1 LNEANLWTG
10 THDVTVSPR
19 SRYASLEI
27 GAAFPTTVSARK
39 MPKSEQTS
47 WVFANVK
54 GGITR
59 AISQL
64 QKINS
69 VATVTPVTG
78 RFDLVIKLRT
88 NEPRKTFNIVEKM
101 RKIKGITSTQTG
113 ISLQKIS
120 NAKKDE
126 SEDPIAFA
134 LVKVRGAY
142 KNVLQ
147 KIKTFP
153 NFVEAH
159 VIPGE
164 FDLFATFHGYS
175 PEELLETSVEKLSN
189 INGITAMETL
199 VAWTPTAP
207 Y

>member
-1 LNEANLWTG
+1 
-10 THDVTVSPR
+10 
-19 SRYASLEI
+19 
-27 GAAFPTTVSARK
+27 

-59 AISQL
+59 VISQL
-64 QKINS
+64 RKINS
-69 VATVTPVTG
+69 IESVTPVTG

-88 NEPRKTFNIVEKM
+88 NEPKKTFNVGEKI
-101 RKIKGITSTQTG
+101 RKVKGITSTQTG
-113 ISLQKIS
+113 LSLSKIS
-120 NAKKDE
+120 NPKKDQ

-134 LVKVRGAY
+134 LVKVSGVF
-142 KNVLQ
+142 KNVLE

-153 NFVEAH
+153 DFVEAH

-164 FDLFATFHGYS
+164 FNLFAAFHGYS
-175 PEELLETSVEKLSN
+175 PEELLETSVEKLGS

-199 VAWTPTAP
+199 VAWTPTSP

>member
-1 LNEANLWTG
+1 
-10 THDVTVSPR
+10 
-19 SRYASLEI
+19 
-27 GAAFPTTVSARK
+27 
-39 MPKSEQTS
+39 MPKSDQTS

-59 AISQL
+59 TISQL
-64 QKINS
+64 QKINYIE
-69 VATVTPVTG
+69 TVTPVTG
-78 RFDLVIKLRT
+78 RFDLVIKLST
-88 NEPRKTFNIVEKM
+88 NEPRKAFNIVEKI

-134 LVKVRGAY
+134 LVKVRGAF

-164 FDLFATFHGYS
+164 YVFATFHGYS
-175 PEELLETSVEKLSN
+175 PEELLETSVEKLGN
-189 INGITAMETL
+189 VNGITAMETL

>member
-1 LNEANLWTG
+1 
-10 THDVTVSPR
+10 
-19 SRYASLEI
+19 
-27 GAAFPTTVSARK
+27 

-59 AISQL
+59 AISQIRR
-64 QKINS
+64 INS
-69 VATVTPVTG
+69 VESVIPVTG
-78 RFDLVIKLRT
+78 RFDLIIKLRT
-88 NEPRKTFNIVEKM
+88 NEPNKAFNIVEKI

-134 LVKVRGAY
+134 LVKVKGAF

-164 FDLFATFHGYS
+164 FDIFAAFHGYS
-175 PEELLETSVEKLSN
+175 PEELLETSVEKLGSVS
-189 INGITAMETL
+189 GVTGMETL
-199 VAWTPTAP
+199 VAWTPTSP

>member
-1 LNEANLWTG
+1 
-10 THDVTVSPR
+10 
-19 SRYASLEI
+19 
-27 GAAFPTTVSARK
+27 

-59 AISQL
+59 AISQIRR
-64 QKINS
+64 INS
-69 VATVTPVTG
+69 VESVTPVTG

-88 NEPRKTFNIVEKM
+88 NEPNKAFTIVEKI

-120 NAKKDE
+120 NTKRDE

-134 LVKVRGAY
+134 LVKVKGAF

-147 KIKTFP
+147 KIKSFP

-159 VIPGE
+159 IIPGE
-164 FDLFATFHGYS
+164 FDVFAAFHGYS
-175 PEELLETSVEKLSN
+175 PEELLETSVEKLGSV
-189 INGITAMETL
+189 NGVTGMETL
-199 VAWTPTAP
+199 VAWTPTTP

>member
-1 LNEANLWTG
+1 L
-10 THDVTVSPR
+10 
-19 SRYASLEI
+19 
-27 GAAFPTTVSARK
+27 
-39 MPKSEQTS
+39 PKAEQTS

-54 GGITR
+54 GGIAR
-59 AISQL
+59 AISQIRR
-64 QKINS
+64 INS
-69 VATVTPVTG
+69 VESVIPVTG
-78 RFDLVIKLRT
+78 RFDLIIKLRT
-88 NEPRKTFNIVEKM
+88 NEPNRAFNIVEKV
-101 RKIKGITSTQTG
+101 RKVKGISSTQTG

-134 LVKVRGAY
+134 LVKVKGAF

-164 FDLFATFHGYS
+164 FDVFAAFHGFS
-175 PEELLETSVEKLSN
+175 PEELLETSVEKLGSVK
-189 INGITAMETL
+189 GVTGMETL
-199 VAWTPTAP
+199 IAWTPTAP

>member
-1 LNEANLWTG
+1 
-10 THDVTVSPR
+10 
-19 SRYASLEI
+19 
-27 GAAFPTTVSARK
+27 

-54 GGITR
+54 GGVTR
-59 AISQL
+59 TISQL
-64 QKINS
+64 RKIKNVES
-69 VATVTPVTG
+69 VTPVTG

-88 NEPRKTFNIVEKM
+88 NEPSKAFNIVEKI
-101 RKIKGITSTQTG
+101 RKVKGITSTQTG

-120 NAKKDE
+120 NTKKDE
-126 SEDPIAFA
+126 SDDPIAFA
-134 LVKVRGAY
+134 LVNVTGAF
-142 KNVLQ
+142 KAVLQ

-164 FDLFATFHGYS
+164 FNVFAAFHGYS
-175 PEELLETSVEKLSN
+175 PEELLETSVEKLGS

-199 VAWTPTAP
+199 VAWTPTSP

>member
-1 LNEANLWTG
+1 
-10 THDVTVSPR
+10 
-19 SRYASLEI
+19 
-27 GAAFPTTVSARK
+27 
-39 MPKSEQTS
+39 MPKPEQTS

-59 AISQL
+59 AIIQL
-64 QKINS
+64 RKINNVES
-69 VATVTPVTG
+69 VTPVTG

-88 NEPRKTFNIVEKM
+88 NEPSKVFNIVEKI

-120 NAKKDE
+120 NTKKDE
-126 SEDPIAFA
+126 SDDPIAFA
-134 LVKVRGAY
+134 LVKVTGAF
-142 KNVLQ
+142 KTVLQ

-164 FDLFATFHGYS
+164 FNVFAAFHGYS
-175 PEELLETSVEKLSN
+175 PEELLETSVEKLGT

-199 VAWTPTAP
+199 VAWTPTSP

>member
-1 LNEANLWTG
+1 
-10 THDVTVSPR
+10 
-19 SRYASLEI
+19 
-27 GAAFPTTVSARK
+27 

-54 GGITR
+54 GGIART
-59 AISQL
+59 ISQI

-69 VATVTPVTG
+69 VETVTPVTG

-88 NEPRKTFNIVEKM
+88 NEPHKAYSIVEKI

-120 NAKKDE
+120 NVKKDE

-134 LVKVRGAY
+134 LVKVRGAF
-142 KNVLQ
+142 KNVLE

-164 FDLFATFHGYS
+164 FVFATFHGYS
-175 PEELLETSVEKLSN
+175 PEELLETSVEKLGS
-189 INGITAMETL
+189 INGVTAMETL
-199 VAWTPTAP
+199 VAWTPTSP

>member
-1 LNEANLWTG
+1 
-10 THDVTVSPR
+10 
-19 SRYASLEI
+19 
-27 GAAFPTTVSARK
+27 

-59 AISQL
+59 AISQ
-64 QKINS
+64 IRGIDS
-69 VATVTPVTG
+69 VASVTPVTG

-88 NEPRKTFNIVEKM
+88 NEPNKAFNIVEKI
-101 RKIKGITSTQTG
+101 RRVKGVTSTQTG

-134 LVKVRGAY
+134 LVKVKGAF

-147 KIKTFP
+147 KNQDLPELCRSPRNTRRVRRIRR
-153 NFVEAH
+153 
-159 VIPGE
+159 IPR
-164 FDLFATFHGYS
+164 L
-175 PEELLETSVEKLSN
+175 
-189 INGITAMETL
+189 
-199 VAWTPTAP
+199 
-207 Y
+207 

>member
-1 LNEANLWTG
+1 LP
-10 THDVTVSPR
+10 VSSVER
-19 SRYASLEI
+19 
-27 GAAFPTTVSARK
+27 
-39 MPKSEQTS
+39 MPKPEQTS

-59 AISQL
+59 VISQVR
-64 QKINS
+64 KIS
-69 VATVTPVTG
+69 HIESVTPVTG
-78 RFDLVIKLRT
+78 RFDLIIKLRT
-88 NEPRKTFNIVEKM
+88 NEPNKTFNILEKI
-101 RKIKGITSTQTG
+101 RKVKGITSTQTG

-120 NAKKDE
+120 NPKKDE

-153 NFVEAH
+153 SFVEAH

-175 PEELLETSVEKLSN
+175 PEELLETSVEKLGS

-199 VAWTPTAP
+199 VAWTPTSP

>member
-1 LNEANLWTG
+1 
-10 THDVTVSPR
+10 
-19 SRYASLEI
+19 
-27 GAAFPTTVSARK
+27 

-59 AISQL
+59 SISQL
-64 QKINS
+64 RKISSIES
-69 VATVTPVTG
+69 VIPVTG

-88 NEPRKTFNIVEKM
+88 NEPNKTFNIVEKI
-101 RKIKGITSTQTG
+101 RKIKGIASTQTG
-113 ISLQKIS
+113 ISLQRIS
-120 NAKKDE
+120 NPKKDE
-126 SEDPIAFA
+126 SDDPIAFA
-134 LVKVRGAY
+134 LVKVKGAF

-164 FDLFATFHGYS
+164 FDIFAAFHGYS
-175 PEELLETSVEKLSN
+175 PEELLETSLEKLGS

-199 VAWTPTAP
+199 VAWTPTSP

>member
-1 LNEANLWTG
+1 
-10 THDVTVSPR
+10 
-19 SRYASLEI
+19 
-27 GAAFPTTVSARK
+27 

-59 AISQL
+59 SISQL
-64 QKINS
+64 RKISSIES
-69 VATVTPVTG
+69 VIPVTG

-88 NEPRKTFNIVEKM
+88 NEPNKTFNIVEKI
-101 RKIKGITSTQTG
+101 RKIKGIASTQTG
-113 ISLQKIS
+113 ISLQRIS
-120 NAKKDE
+120 NPKKDE
-126 SEDPIAFA
+126 SDDPIAFA
-134 LVKVRGAY
+134 LVKVKGAF

-164 FDLFATFHGYS
+164 FDIFAAFHGYS
-175 PEELLETSVEKLSN
+175 PEELLETSVEKLGS
-189 INGITAMETL
+189 INGITSMETL
-199 VAWTPTAP
+199 VAWTPTSP

>member
-1 LNEANLWTG
+1 
-10 THDVTVSPR
+10 
-19 SRYASLEI
+19 
-27 GAAFPTTVSARK
+27 
-39 MPKSEQTS
+39 MPKSDQTS

-59 AISQL
+59 VISQL
-64 QKINS
+64 RKIKNVES
-69 VATVTPVTG
+69 VTPVTG

-88 NEPRKTFNIVEKM
+88 NEPNKTFNIVEKI
-101 RKIKGITSTQTG
+101 RKVKGIASTQTG

-134 LVKVRGAY
+134 LVKVRGAF
-142 KNVLQ
+142 KSVLQ

-164 FDLFATFHGYS
+164 FDIFAAFHGYS
-175 PEELLETSVEKLSN
+175 PEELLETSVEKLGS
-189 INGITAMETL
+189 INGVTAMETL

>member
-1 LNEANLWTG
+1 VEKL
-10 THDVTVSPR
+10 
-19 SRYASLEI
+19 
-27 GAAFPTTVSARK
+27 
-39 MPKSEQTS
+39 PKAEQTS

-54 GGITR
+54 GGIAR
-59 AISQL
+59 AISQI
-64 QKINS
+64 QRINS
-69 VATVTPVTG
+69 VESVIPVTG
-78 RFDLVIKLRT
+78 RFDLIIKLRT
-88 NEPRKTFNIVEKM
+88 NEPNRAFNIVEKI
-101 RKIKGITSTQTG
+101 RKVKGISSTQTG

-134 LVKVRGAY
+134 LVKVKGAF

-164 FDLFATFHGYS
+164 FDVFAAFHGYS
-175 PEELLETSVEKLSN
+175 PEELLETSVEKLGSV
-189 INGITAMETL
+189 NGVTGMETL
-199 VAWTPTAP
+199 IAWTPTAP

>member
-1 LNEANLWTG
+1 
-10 THDVTVSPR
+10 
-19 SRYASLEI
+19 
-27 GAAFPTTVSARK
+27 
-39 MPKSEQTS
+39 MPKSDQTS

-59 AISQL
+59 TISQL
-64 QKINS
+64 RKVNNVES
-69 VATVTPVTG
+69 VTPVTG

-88 NEPRKTFNIVEKM
+88 NEPNKTFNIVEKI
-101 RKIKGITSTQTG
+101 RKIKGIASTQTG

-134 LVKVRGAY
+134 LVKVKGAF

-164 FDLFATFHGYS
+164 FDIFAAFHGYS
-175 PEELLETSVEKLSN
+175 PEELLETSVEKLGS
-189 INGITAMETL
+189 INGVTAMETL
-199 VAWTPTAP
+199 VAWTPTSP

>member
-1 LNEANLWTG
+1 
-10 THDVTVSPR
+10 
-19 SRYASLEI
+19 
-27 GAAFPTTVSARK
+27 
-39 MPKSEQTS
+39 MPKSDQTS

-59 AISQL
+59 TISQL
-64 QKINS
+64 RKINNVES
-69 VATVTPVTG
+69 VTPVTG

-88 NEPRKTFNIVEKM
+88 NEPNKTFNIVEKI
-101 RKIKGITSTQTG
+101 RKIKGIASTQTG

-134 LVKVRGAY
+134 LVKVNGAF

-153 NFVEAH
+153 SFVEAH

-164 FDLFATFHGYS
+164 FDIFATFHGYS
-175 PEELLETSVEKLSN
+175 PEELLETSVEKLGS
-189 INGITAMETL
+189 INGVTAMETL
-199 VAWTPTAP
+199 VAWTPTSP

>member
-1 LNEANLWTG
+1 
-10 THDVTVSPR
+10 
-19 SRYASLEI
+19 
-27 GAAFPTTVSARK
+27 

-59 AISQL
+59 AISQ
-64 QKINS
+64 IRGIDS
-69 VATVTPVTG
+69 VASVTPVTG

-88 NEPRKTFNIVEKM
+88 NEPNKAFNIVEKI
-101 RKIKGITSTQTG
+101 RRVKGIISTQTG

-134 LVKVRGAY
+134 LVKVKGAF

-164 FDLFATFHGYS
+164 FDVFAAFHGYS
-175 PEELLETSVEKLSN
+175 PEELLETSVEKLGSVS
-189 INGITAMETL
+189 GVTGMETL

>member
-1 LNEANLWTG
+1 
-10 THDVTVSPR
+10 
-19 SRYASLEI
+19 
-27 GAAFPTTVSARK
+27 
-39 MPKSEQTS
+39 MPKAEQTS

-54 GGITR
+54 GGIAR
-59 AISQL
+59 AISQIRR
-64 QKINS
+64 INS
-69 VATVTPVTG
+69 VESVIPVTG
-78 RFDLVIKLRT
+78 RFDLIIKLRT
-88 NEPRKTFNIVEKM
+88 NEPNRAFNIVEKV
-101 RKIKGITSTQTG
+101 RKVKGISSTQTG

-134 LVKVRGAY
+134 LVKVKGAFN
-142 KNVLQ
+142 NVLQ

-164 FDLFATFHGYS
+164 FDVFAAFHGFS
-175 PEELLETSVEKLSN
+175 PEELLETSVEKLGSVK
-189 INGITAMETL
+189 GVTGMETL
-199 VAWTPTAP
+199 IAWTPTAP

>member
-1 LNEANLWTG
+1 
-10 THDVTVSPR
+10 
-19 SRYASLEI
+19 
-27 GAAFPTTVSARK
+27 

-59 AISQL
+59 TITQL
-64 QKINS
+64 RKINN
-69 VATVTPVTG
+69 VETVTPVTG
-78 RFDLVIKLRT
+78 RFDLVIKLST
-88 NEPRKTFNIVEKM
+88 NEPRKAFNIVEKI

-134 LVKVRGAY
+134 LVRVRGAF

-164 FDLFATFHGYS
+164 FVFATFHGYS
-175 PEELLETSVEKLSN
+175 PEELLETSVEKLGN
-189 INGITAMETL
+189 INGVTAMETL
-199 VAWTPTAP
+199 VAWTPTSP

>member
-1 LNEANLWTG
+1 VEKL
-10 THDVTVSPR
+10 
-19 SRYASLEI
+19 
-27 GAAFPTTVSARK
+27 
-39 MPKSEQTS
+39 PKAEQTS

-54 GGITR
+54 GGIAR
-59 AISQL
+59 AISQIRR
-64 QKINS
+64 INS
-69 VATVTPVTG
+69 VESVIPVTG
-78 RFDLVIKLRT
+78 RFDLIIKLRT
-88 NEPRKTFNIVEKM
+88 NEPNRAFNIVEKI
-101 RKIKGITSTQTG
+101 RKVKGISSTQTG

-134 LVKVRGAY
+134 LVKVKGAF

-164 FDLFATFHGYS
+164 FDVFAAFHGYS
-175 PEELLETSVEKLSN
+175 PEELLETSVEKLGSV
-189 INGITAMETL
+189 NGVTGMETL
-199 VAWTPTAP
+199 IAWTPTAP

>member
-1 LNEANLWTG
+1 VEKL
-10 THDVTVSPR
+10 
-19 SRYASLEI
+19 
-27 GAAFPTTVSARK
+27 
-39 MPKSEQTS
+39 PKAEQTS

-54 GGITR
+54 GGIAR
-59 AISQL
+59 AISQIRR
-64 QKINS
+64 INNVES
-69 VATVTPVTG
+69 VIPVTG
-78 RFDLVIKLRT
+78 RFDLIIKLRT
-88 NEPRKTFNIVEKM
+88 NEPNRAFNIVEKI
-101 RKIKGITSTQTG
+101 RKVKGISSTQTG

-134 LVKVRGAY
+134 LVKVKGAF

-164 FDLFATFHGYS
+164 FDVFAAFHGYS
-175 PEELLETSVEKLSN
+175 PEELLETSVEKLGSV
-189 INGITAMETL
+189 NGVTGMETL
-199 VAWTPTAP
+199 IAWTPTAP

>member
-1 LNEANLWTG
+1 
-10 THDVTVSPR
+10 
-19 SRYASLEI
+19 
-27 GAAFPTTVSARK
+27 
-39 MPKSEQTS
+39 MPKSDQTS

-59 AISQL
+59 TISQL
-64 QKINS
+64 RKVNNVES
-69 VATVTPVTG
+69 VTPVTG
-78 RFDLVIKLRT
+78 RFDLIIKLRT
-88 NEPRKTFNIVEKM
+88 NEPNKTFNIVEKI
-101 RKIKGITSTQTG
+101 RKIKGIASTQTG

-120 NAKKDE
+120 NAKKNE

-134 LVKVRGAY
+134 LVKVKGAF

-164 FDLFATFHGYS
+164 FDIFAAFHGYS
-175 PEELLETSVEKLSN
+175 PEELLETSVEKLGS
-189 INGITAMETL
+189 INGVTAMETL
-199 VAWTPTAP
+199 VAWTPTSP

>member
-1 LNEANLWTG
+1 
-10 THDVTVSPR
+10 
-19 SRYASLEI
+19 
-27 GAAFPTTVSARK
+27 
-39 MPKSEQTS
+39 MPKAEQTS

-59 AISQL
+59 AISQIRR
-64 QKINS
+64 INS
-69 VATVTPVTG
+69 VESVIPVTG
-78 RFDLVIKLRT
+78 RFDLIIKLRT
-88 NEPRKTFNIVEKM
+88 NEPNKAFNIVEKI
-101 RKIKGITSTQTG
+101 RKIKGIASTQTG

-134 LVKVRGAY
+134 LVKVKGAF

-164 FDLFATFHGYS
+164 FDVFAAFHGYS
-175 PEELLETSVEKLSN
+175 PEELLETSVEKLGSV
-189 INGITAMETL
+189 NGVTAMETL
-199 VAWTPTAP
+199 VAWTPTSP

>member
-1 LNEANLWTG
+1 MLVEKNAEIRTDQLGLRERQGRNN
-10 THDVTVSPR
+10 THHHPLR
-19 SRYASLEI
+19 
-27 GAAFPTTVSARK
+27 
-39 MPKSEQTS
+39 
-47 WVFANVK
+47 
-54 GGITR
+54 
-59 AISQL
+59 
-64 QKINS
+64 KINN
-69 VATVTPVTG
+69 VETVTPVTG
-78 RFDLVIKLRT
+78 RFDLVIKLST
-88 NEPRKTFNIVEKM
+88 NEPRKAFNIVEKI

-134 LVKVRGAY
+134 LVRVRGAF

-164 FDLFATFHGYS
+164 FVFATFHGYS
-175 PEELLETSVEKLSN
+175 PEELLETSVEKLGN
-189 INGITAMETL
+189 INGVTAMETL
-199 VAWTPTAP
+199 VAWTPTSP

>member
-1 LNEANLWTG
+1 MTKN
-10 THDVTVSPR
+10 D
-19 SRYASLEI
+19 
-27 GAAFPTTVSARK
+27 
-39 MPKSEQTS
+39 QTS
-47 WVFANVK
+47 YIFAKCK
-54 GGITR
+54 GER
-59 AISQL
+59 AHTISQI
-64 QKINS
+64 QRIPNVES
-69 VATVTPVTG
+69 ATPVTG
-78 RFDLVIKLRT
+78 RFDLVIKLGT
-88 NEPRKTFNIVEKM
+88 NEPHKTFNIVEKI

-134 LVKVRGAY
+134 LVKVRGAF

-164 FDLFATFHGYS
+164 FDIFATFHGYS
-175 PEELLETSVEKLSN
+175 PEELLETSVEKLSS
-189 INGITAMETL
+189 INGVTAIETL
-199 VAWTPTAP
+199 VAWTPTSP
-207 Y
+207 F

>member
-1 LNEANLWTG
+1 
-10 THDVTVSPR
+10 
-19 SRYASLEI
+19 
-27 GAAFPTTVSARK
+27 
-39 MPKSEQTS
+39 MPKPDQTS

-59 AISQL
+59 AIRQL
-64 QKINS
+64 RKLNNVES
-69 VATVTPVTG
+69 VTPVTG

-88 NEPRKTFNIVEKM
+88 NEPSKTFSIVEKI

-113 ISLQKIS
+113 ISLQRIS

-134 LVKVRGAY
+134 LVKVKGAF

-164 FDLFATFHGYS
+164 FDIFATFHGYS
-175 PEELLETSVEKLSN
+175 PEELLETSVERLGN
-189 INGITAMETL
+189 INGIKAMETL
-199 VAWTPTAP
+199 VAWTPTTP

>member
-1 LNEANLWTG
+1 
-10 THDVTVSPR
+10 
-19 SRYASLEI
+19 
-27 GAAFPTTVSARK
+27 
-39 MPKSEQTS
+39 MPKSDQTS

-59 AISQL
+59 AINQL
-64 QKINS
+64 RKIENVES
-69 VATVTPVTG
+69 VTPVTG

-88 NEPRKTFNIVEKM
+88 NEPNKTFTIVEKI
-101 RKIKGITSTQTG
+101 RKIKGIKSTQMG

-134 LVKVRGAY
+134 LVKVRGVY

-164 FDLFATFHGYS
+164 FDVFATFHGYS
-175 PEELLETSVEKLSN
+175 PEELLETSVEKLGS

-199 VAWTPTAP
+199 VAWTPTSP

>member
-1 LNEANLWTG
+1 
-10 THDVTVSPR
+10 
-19 SRYASLEI
+19 
-27 GAAFPTTVSARK
+27 

-59 AISQL
+59 AISQ
-64 QKINS
+64 IRGIDS
-69 VATVTPVTG
+69 VASVTPVTG

-88 NEPRKTFNIVEKM
+88 NEPNKAFNIVEKI
-101 RKIKGITSTQTG
+101 RRVKGVTSTQTG

-134 LVKVRGAY
+134 LVKVKGAF

-164 FDLFATFHGYS
+164 FDVFAAFHGYS
-175 PEELLETSVEKLSN
+175 PEELLETSVEKLGSVS
-189 INGITAMETL
+189 GVTGMETL

>member
-1 LNEANLWTG
+1 
-10 THDVTVSPR
+10 
-19 SRYASLEI
+19 
-27 GAAFPTTVSARK
+27 
-39 MPKSEQTS
+39 MPKAEQTS

-64 QKINS
+64 RKINNVES
-69 VATVTPVTG
+69 VTPVTG

-88 NEPRKTFNIVEKM
+88 NEPNKTFNIVEKI
-101 RKIKGITSTQTG
+101 RKIKGIASTQTG
-113 ISLQKIS
+113 ISLQKIL

-134 LVKVRGAY
+134 LVKVRGAF

-147 KIKTFP
+147 KIKNRPYLF
-153 NFVEAH
+153 EGLAS
-159 VIPGE
+159 PGYVYI
-164 FDLFATFHGYS
+164 FATLLCDS
-175 PEELLETSVEKLSN
+175 RVQLPENS
-189 INGITAMETL
+189 I
-199 VAWTPTAP
+199 

>member
-1 LNEANLWTG
+1 
-10 THDVTVSPR
+10 
-19 SRYASLEI
+19 
-27 GAAFPTTVSARK
+27 
-39 MPKSEQTS
+39 MPKSDQTS

-59 AISQL
+59 TISQL
-64 QKINS
+64 RKVNNVES
-69 VATVTPVTG
+69 VTPVTG

-88 NEPRKTFNIVEKM
+88 NEPKKMLNMVEKI
-101 RKIKGITSTQTG
+101 RKIKGIASTRTG

-134 LVKVRGAY
+134 LVKVKGAF

-164 FDLFATFHGYS
+164 FDIFAAFHGYS
-175 PEELLETSVEKLSN
+175 PEELLETSVEKLGS
-189 INGITAMETL
+189 INGVTAMETL
-199 VAWTPTAP
+199 VAWTPTSP

>member
-1 LNEANLWTG
+1 
-10 THDVTVSPR
+10 
-19 SRYASLEI
+19 
-27 GAAFPTTVSARK
+27 
-39 MPKSEQTS
+39 MPKSDQTS

-59 AISQL
+59 TISQL
-64 QKINS
+64 RKVNNVES
-69 VATVTPVTG
+69 VTPVTG

-88 NEPRKTFNIVEKM
+88 NEPKKTLNMVEKI
-101 RKIKGITSTQTG
+101 RKVKGIASTQTG

-134 LVKVRGAY
+134 LVKVKGAF

-164 FDLFATFHGYS
+164 FDIFAAFHGYS
-175 PEELLETSVEKLSN
+175 PEELLETSVEKLGN
-189 INGITAMETL
+189 INGVTAMETL
-199 VAWTPTAP
+199 VAWTPTSP

>member
-1 LNEANLWTG
+1 
-10 THDVTVSPR
+10 
-19 SRYASLEI
+19 
-27 GAAFPTTVSARK
+27 
-39 MPKSEQTS
+39 MPKAEQTS

-64 QKINS
+64 RKINNVES
-69 VATVTPVTG
+69 VTPVTG

-88 NEPRKTFNIVEKM
+88 NEPNKTFNIVEKI
-101 RKIKGITSTQTG
+101 RKIKGIASTQTG
-113 ISLQKIS
+113 VSLQKIS

-134 LVKVRGAY
+134 LVKVRGAF

-153 NFVEAH
+153 SFVEAH

-164 FDLFATFHGYS
+164 FDIFATFHGYS
-175 PEELLETSVEKLSN
+175 PEELLETSVEKLGR
-189 INGITAMETL
+189 INGVASMETL
-199 VAWTPTAP
+199 VAWTPTSP